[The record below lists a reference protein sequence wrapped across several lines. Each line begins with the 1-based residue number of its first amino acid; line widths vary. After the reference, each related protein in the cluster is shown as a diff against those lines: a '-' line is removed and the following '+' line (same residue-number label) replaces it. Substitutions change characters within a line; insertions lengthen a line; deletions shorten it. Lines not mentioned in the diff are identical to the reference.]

1 MKNYTQFLKE
11 NVNKKNPIVIKSKKN
26 DLFYINI
33 FFDNNG
39 KVDKIENKWDVK
51 LPEWYGF
58 GINEIEINNWIRK
71 VEPDLYIE
79 NSITESTSK
88 IAFDDEIKF
97 ELKRYL
103 EGTIFGKMGQTEERA
118 SQLIDLH
125 KNFIEKARNKMS
137 ADEIAKKLYEYQKN
151 LNK

>member
-1 MKNYTQFLKE
+1 MKNYARFLNE
-11 NVNKKNPIVIKSKKN
+11 NIQKKPITIKSKKN
-26 DLFYINI
+26 DLFFIKIY
-33 FFDNNG
+33 FDNKG
-39 KVDKIENKWDVK
+39 RVDRIENKWDVK